1 MAKKKSK
8 NNAKSIALYVALIFG
23 VLATAMIFLPSVVGA
38 GNVFGSEVS
47 YTGLQTAFG
56 YKESAEVFGG
66 STVTTEILK
75 MNVFSLLAYALPLAS
90 IVVGLL
96 FRNSKLF
103 SFISAGG
110 FIASGVFAFLSI
122 TTFPATVIGS
132 EIASG
137 LYTYSLGIGAI
148 LSGAFSII
156 AGLAGL
162 YRTLKK

>member
-23 VLATAMIFLPSVVGA
+23 VLATAMIFLPSVVGV
-38 GNVFGSEVS
+38 GNVFGPEVS

-56 YKESAEVFGG
+56 YKKSAEVLG

-148 LSGAFSII
+148 LSGVFSII

>member
-56 YKESAEVFGG
+56 YKESAEVLG